1 MEQDINKLT
10 KDNKGLVYKQLNHM
24 KLAGDVE
31 AESIAYEALW
41 RAIVDYD
48 ESTGYKLSTLATV
61 YIYNA
66 LGGYLRSLN
75 RKRQIKTV
83 SYNCKIQIGKDGDEC
98 ELLDVLESDESI
110 EGDYIMKERCRYAL
124 AAFEDEYNKLKS
136 EPQKAILKYWKDSDF
151 TLSTVQ
157 IAELSG
163 VSQSYV
169 SRVLSAFKYRL
180 RQRFNKVY

>member
-1 MEQDINKLT
+1 MEQDINKLI
-10 KDNKGLVYKQLNHM
+10 KDNKGLVYKQLNYM
-24 KLAGDVE
+24 RLSGDVE
-31 AESIAYEALW
+31 AESLAYEALW

-48 ESTGYKLSTLATV
+48 ESTGYRLSTLATV

-66 LGGYLRSLN
+66 LGCYLRTLN

-83 SYNCKIQIGKDGDEC
+83 SYNYPIQVGKDGDEC

-124 AAFEDEYNKLKS
+124 AAFEEEYSKLKS
-136 EPQKAILKYWKDSDF
+136 EPQKAILKYWKESEF
-151 TLSTVQ
+151 TLSTIH
-157 IAELSG
+157 IAELAG

-169 SRVLSAFKYRL
+169 SRVLSAFKHRL
-180 RQRFNKVY
+180 KQRFTEVY